1 MAKRKKEPPPPGGRF
16 GDGHVAK
23 NRRARFDYEL
33 GQRFEAGLVLM
44 GSEVKMLRMGNADLS
59 DAYVVVER
67 GEAFV
72 KGMNIPELT
81 HAAFGHAAKRSR
93 KLLLHAREIGQLQRG
108 IEREG
113 MTAVAVRL
121 YFRDGRA
128 KLEVALARGKKMV
141 DKRRTI
147 KEREADR
154 EAEAAMERYRQR

>member
-1 MAKRKKEPPPPGGRF
+1 VAKRKKEPPPEGGRF

-33 GQRFEAGLVLM
+33 GERFEAGLSLM

-59 DAYVVVER
+59 DAFVAIEG
-67 GEAFV
+67 GEAFI
-72 KGMNIPELT
+72 KGMSIPELT
-81 HAAFGHAAKRSR
+81 DAAFGHKAKRR
-93 KLLLHAREIGQLQRG
+93 RRLLLHAREITQLQRG

-121 YFRDGRA
+121 YFSNGRA
-128 KLEVALARGKKMV
+128 KLEIALAKGKKLV

-154 EAEAAMERYRQR
+154 EAEAAMDRYRRR